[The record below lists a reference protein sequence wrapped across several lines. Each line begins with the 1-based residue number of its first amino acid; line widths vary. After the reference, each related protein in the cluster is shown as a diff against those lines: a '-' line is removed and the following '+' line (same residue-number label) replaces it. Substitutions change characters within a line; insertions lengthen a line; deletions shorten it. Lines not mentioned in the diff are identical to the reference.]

1 MCAQPLHVL
10 VVDDA
15 PQMRRWLQTSLKAHG
30 YQVLEASNGQ
40 DALLRTTTV
49 QVDVILLDLDLPDLY
64 GLEVIRRIREG
75 STVPIIVVSVHSG
88 EREKI
93 AALDG
98 GADDYVTKPF
108 SMEELL
114 ARIRATIRH
123 RLHAT
128 IHEPVFRSAALTVDL
143 GRRLVLLGQAEVKLT
158 PTQYELL
165 RVLVLHAGHVVTH
178 HDLLRE
184 VWGPDAVC
192 AAPCLRVHISHIR
205 QKLEPNRAQPQY
217 IFTEPGIGYRL
228 RARDTE
234 TVAQLS

>member
-10 VVDDA
+10 IVDDE
-15 PQMRRWLQTSLKAHG
+15 PQMRRWLPISLMTHG
-30 YQVLEASNGQ
+30 YQVIEASNGQ
-40 DALLRTTTV
+40 DALIRTKTA
-49 QVDVILLDLDLPDLY
+49 QPDMILLDLDLPDLQ
-64 GLEVIRRIREG
+64 GFEVIQRIREG
-75 STVPIIVVSVHSG
+75 STVPIIVVSVHRG
-88 EREKI
+88 DREKI

-98 GADDYVTKPF
+98 GTDDYVTKPF

-143 GRRLVLLGQAEVKLT
+143 GRRIVLLGQAEVKLT

-178 HDLLRE
+178 YDLLRE
-184 VWGPDAVC
+184 VWGPDAVR
-192 AAPCLRVHISHIR
+192 ATPCLRVHISQIR

-217 IFTEPGIGYRL
+217 LLTEPGLGYRL
-228 RARDTE
+228 RAGDVEHCHKDT
-234 TVAQLS
+234 

>member
-15 PQMRRWLQTSLKAHG
+15 PQMRRWLQIRLKAHG

-40 DALLRTTTV
+40 DALLRMSTV
-49 QVDVILLDLDLPDLY
+49 PVDVILLDLDLPDLQ

-75 STVPIIVVSVHSG
+75 STVPIIVVSVHRG

-128 IHEPVFRSAALTVDL
+128 IHEPVFRFNTFYIS
-143 GRRLVLLGQAEVKLT
+143 
-158 PTQYELL
+158 L
-165 RVLVLHAGHVVTH
+165 R
-178 HDLLRE
+178 
-184 VWGPDAVC
+184 
-192 AAPCLRVHISHIR
+192 
-205 QKLEPNRAQPQY
+205 
-217 IFTEPGIGYRL
+217 YRL
-228 RARDTE
+228 
-234 TVAQLS
+234 

>member
-10 VVDDA
+10 VVDDE
-15 PQMRRWLQTSLKAHG
+15 PQMQRWLQTSLKAHG
-30 YQVLEASNGQ
+30 YQVIAASNGQ
-40 DALLRTTTV
+40 DALIRTTTA
-49 QVDVILLDLDLPDLY
+49 QPDVILLDLDLPDLH

-75 STVPIIVVSVHSG
+75 STVPIIAVSVRSG
-88 EREKI
+88 DREKI

-123 RLHAT
+123 RLHT
-128 IHEPVFRSAALTVDL
+128 TVKEPVFRSAALTVDL
-143 GRRLVLLGQAEVKLT
+143 GRRVVLIGQVEVKLT

-184 VWGPDAVC
+184 VWGPDAVR
-192 AAPCLRVHISHIR
+192 ATPCLRVHISQLR
-205 QKLEPNRAQPQY
+205 QKLEPNLALPQY
-217 IFTEPGIGYRL
+217 ILTEPGIGYRL
-228 RARDTE
+228 RAGD
-234 TVAQLS
+234 A

>member
-10 VVDDA
+10 VVDDE
-15 PQMRRWLQTSLKAHG
+15 PQIRRWLQTGLKAHG
-30 YQVLEASNGQ
+30 YQVIEASNGQ
-40 DALLRTTTV
+40 DALIRTTTA
-49 QVDVILLDLDLPDLY
+49 QPDVILLDLDLPDLH

-75 STVPIIVVSVHSG
+75 STVPIIVVSVRRG
-88 EREKI
+88 DREKI

-128 IHEPVFRSAALTVDL
+128 VKEPVFRSAALTVDL
-143 GRRLVLLGQAEVKLT
+143 GRRIVLIGQVEVKLT

-165 RVLVLHAGHVVTH
+165 HVLVLHAGHVVTH
-178 HDLLRE
+178 HDLLCV
-184 VWGPDAVC
+184 VWGPDAVR
-192 AAPCLRVHISHIR
+192 ATPCLRVHISQLR
-205 QKLEPNRAQPQY
+205 QKLEPNLARPQY
-217 IFTEPGIGYRL
+217 LLTEPGVGYRL
-228 RARDTE
+228 RTGDA
-234 TVAQLS
+234 

>member
-1 MCAQPLHVL
+1 
-10 VVDDA
+10 
-15 PQMRRWLQTSLKAHG
+15 MRRWLQTSLKAHG

-75 STVPIIVVSVHSG
+75 STVPIIVVSVHR
-88 EREKI
+88 EDREKI

-143 GRRLVLLGQAEVKLT
+143 GRRIVLLGQAEVKLT
-158 PTQYELL
+158 PTQYALL

-178 HDLLRE
+178 QDLLRE
-184 VWGPDAVC
+184 VWAPDAVR
-192 AAPCLRVHISHIR
+192 ATPCLRVHISQLR

-217 IFTEPGIGYRL
+217 LLTEPGIGYRL
-228 RARDTE
+228 RAGDTE
-234 TVAQLS
+234 TIAQLS